1 MAQLNLLS
9 QIFVDLIILTFVV
22 YFIGSTETHIPF
34 VYLFHIVLSSIFFT
48 SGMSFLIL
56 DFSCLLFG
64 ACLVLERYGG
74 FSTGG
79 IFASMPYGG
88 SSELPLRW
96 VVLHYGSVLGI
107 WAGVW
112 YLAGHLADTVRKQ
125 DIQLAQANRRLEAA
139 LDERMRHML
148 WTTHALKSPFAA
160 IAANTQLLLNGLC
173 GTLPQQAVAVV
184 ERISQRCT
192 RLSKEIQ
199 EMLQLANLESSSQQ
213 PAKST
218 VLNAD
223 DLLRTVIQQ
232 ISPTAEKRSIRFVS
246 DLEPVRVRG
255 VHDHLMM
262 LFENLISNAVNYS
275 HPGGCVVVSAHQDNG
290 CATISVID
298 EGIGIEAEKL
308 PLVFEQ
314 YYRTKAAAAHNKES
328 SGLGLAIVLQI
339 VRLYGIRVCVHSAP
353 NAGTRFDLYFETAA

>member
-1 MAQLNLLS
+1 MLKKLAAIKDRFKRARTIAGEIDTPEKKRTFNRQHFAVSATRYDLATRAMSLGRDRSWKKQLIAALPQGRMPNCL
-9 QIFVDLIILTFVV
+9 DLATGSGDLTF
-22 YFIGSTETHIPF
+22 
-34 VYLFHIVLSSIFFT
+34 L
-48 SGMSFLIL
+48 
-56 DFSCLLFG
+56 
-64 ACLVLERYGG
+64 
-74 FSTGG
+74 
-79 IFASMPYGG
+79 
-88 SSELPLRW
+88 
-96 VVLHYGSVLGI
+96 
-107 WAGVW
+107 
-112 YLAGHLADTVRKQ
+112 
-125 DIQLAQANRRLEAA
+125 LAQAYPEGRVIG
-139 LDERMRHML
+139 LDL
-148 WTTHALKSPFAA
+148 TT
-160 IAANTQLLLNGLC
+160 
-173 GTLPQQAVAVV
+173 
-184 ERISQRCT
+184 
-192 RLSKEIQ
+192 

-213 PAKST
+213 PAQST

-353 NAGTRFDLYFETAA
+353 HAGTRFDLYFEIAS